1 MKKFIDNDLILYK
14 TYYFSPIG
22 ELALLSDGNSLIEI
36 RLYKSRYPSIA
47 GNLKT
52 VECDDLNIFKTT
64 RIWLDK
70 YFNNENPDLK
80 DVPLKFIGSEFQKK
94 VMSLLCEIP
103 YGTVTTYKDIA
114 RKINPKM
121 SAQAVGN
128 AIGRNQLAIIVPCHR
143 VIGANNNLVGFGGGL
158 DVKKYLLNHEG
169 VDVSKLK
176 TPTKGNAL

>member
-1 MKKFIDNDLILYK
+1 MLYK
-14 TYYFSPIG
+14 AYYFSPIG

-47 GNLKT
+47 SNLKT
-52 VECDDLNIFKTT
+52 IECDDLDVFKLAK
-64 RIWLDK
+64 IWLNK
-70 YFNNENPDLK
+70 YFNCEMPDIK
-80 DVPLKFIGSEFQKK
+80 DLPLKFIGSEFQQK

-103 YGTVTTYKDIA
+103 YGIVTTYKDIA
-114 RKINPKM
+114 RKISPKM

-128 AIGRNQLAIIVPCHR
+128 AVGRNPLAIIVPCYR

-169 VDVSKLK
+169 VDISKLK

>member
-1 MKKFIDNDLILYK
+1 MLYK
-14 TYYFSPIG
+14 TRYESPIG
-22 ELALLSDGNSLIEI
+22 ELTLLSDGNSLIEI

-47 GNLKT
+47 SNLKT
-52 VECDDLNIFKTT
+52 VECDDLNVFKLTKT
-64 RIWLDK
+64 WLDK
-70 YFNNENPDLK
+70 YFSCEIPDIK
-80 DVPLKFIGSEFQKK
+80 DLPLKFIGSEFQQK

-128 AIGRNQLAIIVPCHR
+128 AVGRNPLAIIVPCHR
-143 VIGANNNLVGFGGGL
+143 VIGVNNNLVGFGGGL
-158 DVKKYLLNHEG
+158 EVKKYLLNHEG